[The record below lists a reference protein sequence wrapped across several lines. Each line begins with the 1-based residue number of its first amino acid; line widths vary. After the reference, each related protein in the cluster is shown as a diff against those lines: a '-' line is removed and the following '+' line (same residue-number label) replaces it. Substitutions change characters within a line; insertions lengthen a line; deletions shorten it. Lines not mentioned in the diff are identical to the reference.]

1 MQSQHQPYK
10 EATKKKDIKLI
21 VYYFNLKLKLTLKAK
36 HCILKQ
42 CLTVKGMRII
52 IRRFLIVLLDIMDIS
67 LVSPGLYEL

>member
-10 EATKKKDIKLI
+10 EATQKKDIKLF
-21 VYYFNLKLKLTLKAK
+21 YYFNLKLKLTLKAK

-52 IRRFLIVLLDIMDIS
+52 IRRYLIVLLDIS

>member
-10 EATKKKDIKLI
+10 EATKKKNIKLF
-21 VYYFNLKLKLTLKAK
+21 YYFNLKLKLTLKAK

-52 IRRFLIVLLDIMDIS
+52 IRRYLIVLLDIMDIS